1 MSEEFNQ
8 IEKRVLFE
16 LEKSKYKE
24 IYTLRDVELISQF
37 SESTIRRAIRDG
49 RLVKMQQVKN
59 GRLMFEKSAVLNWL
73 KGGK

>member
-1 MSEEFNQ
+1 MNGNFSQ
-8 IEKRVLFE
+8 LEKKVLFE

-24 IYTLRDVELISQF
+24 IYTLRDVKLMSQF

-59 GRLMFEKSAVLNWL
+59 GRLMFTKKAVMNWL
-73 KGGK
+73 DGDK